1 MNIIVLIGR
10 LCKEPELKST
20 NSGKSVVT
28 ADLAVN
34 RPFSKDTTDFIPVV
48 LWEKNAEFVGR
59 YAHKGSRV
67 AVSGKLT
74 TRKYQDKDG
83 NNRVAYEVV
92 ADSVE
97 LMDSKSDGVGQNL
110 PSEARS
116 NPVGNSQ
123 GAYIPE
129 AYSTGSA
136 VGAGFVPMGNDDD
149 LPF

>member
-97 LMDSKSDGVGQNL
+97 LMDSKAENSASDGRN
-110 PSEARS
+110 A
-116 NPVGNSQ
+116 NVGNSQ